1 MRHSRV
7 QLATTDMSEFAE
19 DKIGDRA
26 ADVGKGVA
34 VEEEEWR
41 PLVAAPQKIQRLAQG
56 QDLLLFDSPVG
67 CDCVM
72 AF

>member
-7 QLATTDMSEFAE
+7 QLAAADMHQLTKDE
-19 DKIGDRA
+19 IGNRA

-34 VEEEEWR
+34 VEEEERR
-41 PLVAAPQKIQRLAQG
+41 PFVAAPQEIQRLAEG

-67 CDCVM
+67 CDCFM
-72 AF
+72 AL